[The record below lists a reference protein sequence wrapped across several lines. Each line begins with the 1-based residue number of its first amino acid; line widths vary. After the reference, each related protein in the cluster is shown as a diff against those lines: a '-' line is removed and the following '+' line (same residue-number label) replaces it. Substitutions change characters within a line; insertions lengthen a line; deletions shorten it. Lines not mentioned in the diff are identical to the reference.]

1 MRNPR
6 NLLLPAL
13 VCLALG
19 ACSDTPTAVQAPAA
33 PAFDGGHV
41 FGSGARQTGSTTTA
55 GASVETTATDTTAAA
70 RGGHVFGSGA

>member
-6 NLLLPAL
+6 HLLLPAL
-13 VCLALG
+13 VVLAVG
-19 ACSDTPTAVQAPAA
+19 ACSNVPTAVQAPAA
-33 PAFDGGHV
+33 PSFDGGHV

-55 GASVETTATDTTAAA
+55 GASVETTATDTSTAA

>member
-6 NLLLPAL
+6 NLLLPTL
-13 VCLALG
+13 VGLALG
-19 ACSDTPTAVQAPAA
+19 ACSDTPTGVQAPAA
-33 PAFDGGHV
+33 SSFDGGHV
-41 FGSGARQTGSTTTA
+41 FGSGAQQTGSTTTA